1 MQELSKLNHITSTFY
16 GMVDPNLFF
25 QGVQTAVNQVSSE
38 GLFAGDNLFTYGR
51 NLSFLEDEVFMEAF
65 QKHVETEIEKS
76 IIWRNYVLAWAAKR
90 AMNLPGDFAD
100 CGCYKGI
107 TAHILC
113 DYIDFA
119 NSEKQF
125 YLYDL
130 FEHEDTMN
138 HHAMPE
144 HSETLY
150 EQVCARF
157 DDMPNVHVIKGAIPE
172 SLDILEPPGDIA
184 FIHIDM
190 NNADA
195 EIAALDR
202 LFDKVVTGAVIIF
215 DDYGWRGYKEQ
226 KRQEDAFFAERGLQI
241 LELPTGQGL
250 AIK

>member
-1 MQELSKLNHITSTFY
+1 
-16 GMVDPNLFF
+16 MVDADLFYEA
-25 QGVQTAVNQVSSE
+25 VQSAINQVSGE
-38 GLFAGDNLFTYGR
+38 GLFTGDNLFTFGR
-51 NLSFLEDEVFMEAF
+51 NLSFLQDEPFMKAF
-65 QKHVETEIEKS
+65 QKHTETDIEKS

-119 NSEKQF
+119 NSDKQF

-130 FEHEDTMN
+130 FEHEETMN
-138 HHAMPE
+138 HHSMPE
-144 HSETLY
+144 HSATLY

-157 DDMPNVHVIKGAIPE
+157 DDMSNVHVIKGAIPE

-202 LFDKVVTGAVIIF
+202 LFDKVVTGAVIVF
-215 DDYGWRGYKEQ
+215 DDYGWNGYREQ
-226 KRQEDAFFAERGLQI
+226 KLQEDKFFAERGLQI